1 MKPANRIVFNT
12 AVLYGK
18 LIAGMAIG
26 LFTTRIVLDA
36 LGEKNYG
43 IYALVGGMV
52 GMLGILNAAMSGA
65 SVRFIAHSLGSEDL
79 FAIRKTFNTTLAIHF
94 FIGAIVVVIMEIG
107 GWFMFEYLVNIPP
120 ESLSDAKIV
129 FHFMVLTTFV
139 AIISVPYDAVMN
151 AHENMLALSVVDIIG
166 YTLKLGVAIYLT
178 YTSANLLVIY
188 ALLMFVVQLILRIIK
203 QIYSRIKYDDCAI
216 NFRTYFDKALAK
228 TIFAYSGW
236 NLFGNIASVS
246 VSQVRGIILNMFFGV
261 TINAAD
267 GISKTAS
274 SQVNLI
280 STSMT
285 RAIHPQMI
293 KSEGGG
299 DRKKMLK
306 YTQVSTR
313 YSIFLFA
320 LAAVP
325 VLIETN
331 YLLNLWL
338 KDVPEYAVIFVRL
351 MLINAMLSK
360 FTFEIVRAIQAVGK
374 IREFQV
380 TESVLYF
387 LNIPVAYMVFKLG
400 APPYAIFVVFIAM
413 SLLIALMR
421 LYFGKHLTSLNIV
434 EFLKYGILPALF
446 PVACAFV
453 LALLAQFFLEEGFL
467 RLLIVT
473 VAGVSSLSI
482 LFWYLAVDA
491 SEASKLKEMYNLVL
505 VKLRFNKTRK
515 NK

>member
-36 LGEKNYG
+36 LGETNYG
-43 IYALVGGMV
+43 IYSLVGGMV

-65 SVRFIAHSLGSEDL
+65 SVRFMAHSLGSKDL
-79 FAIRKTFNTTLAIHF
+79 IAIRKTFNTTLAIHF
-94 FIGAIVVVIMEIG
+94 FIGALVLVIMEIG

-120 ESLSDAKIV
+120 ESLRDAKIV
-129 FHFMVLTTFV
+129 FHFMVITTFV

-151 AHENMLALSVVDIIG
+151 AHENLLALSVVDIIG
-166 YTLKLGVAIYLT
+166 YALKLGVAIYLT

-188 ALLMFVVQLILRIIK
+188 ALLMFVVQLIQRIIK

-216 NFRTYFDKALAK
+216 NFRTYFDKVLAK
-228 TIFAYSGW
+228 SIFAYSGW
-236 NLFGNIASVS
+236 NLLGNIASVS
-246 VSQVRGIILNMFFGV
+246 VIQVRGVILNMFFGV
-261 TINAAD
+261 TLNAAD

-274 SQVNLI
+274 HQVNLI

-285 RAIHPQMI
+285 RAVHPQMI

-306 YTQVSTR
+306 YTQVSTK

-331 YLLNLWL
+331 YLMNLWL
-338 KDVPEYAVIFVRL
+338 KEVPQYAVIFVRL
-351 MLINAMLSK
+351 MLINALVSK
-360 FTFEIVRAIQAVGK
+360 CTFEIVKAIQAVGQ
-374 IREFQV
+374 IRKFQV
-380 TESVLYF
+380 TESILY
-387 LNIPVAYMVFKLG
+387 LINIPFAYMVFKLG
-400 APPYAIFVVFIAM
+400 APPYAIFIVFIAV
-413 SLLIALMR
+413 SFFIAIMR
-421 LYFGKHLTSLNIV
+421 LYFGKHLTNLKV
-434 EFLKYGILPALF
+434 DDFLKKGILPVLF
-446 PVACAFV
+446 PAICAFTV
-453 LALLAQFFLEEGFL
+453 ALVPQFFLEEGFL
-467 RLLIVT
+467 RLLVVT
-473 VAGVSSLSI
+473 IAAVSVLAI
-482 LFWYLAVDA
+482 LFWYLAVDI
-491 SEASKLKEMYNLVL
+491 SEASKLKEMYNQVL
-505 VKLRFNKTRK
+505 VKLRIK
-515 NK
+515 NNRIS